1 MPTFFLSTFVVVI
14 VYHPCEFII
23 RLAVRQQTNVTH
35 TSTCDGTVVPQHGV
49 FTVSFYFYCVMTQSE
64 AHNVDQAWWPGV
76 CVCVHV
82 CLCVR
87 ERITDCVCVCG
98 EKKKDREKV
107 CVLLAKQTLN
117 SFIPSTP
124 LYINQWALNLLE
136 CMPQFPHCLNKPQ
149 IKWFNLFNN

>member
-1 MPTFFLSTFVVVI
+1 MLEKKKNNNPVPTFFLSTFVVVI

-76 CVCVHV
+76 CVCSCVSV
-82 CLCVR
+82 CERENNRLCMCLWGKEKRPR
-87 ERITDCVCVCG
+87 ESVCTSG
-98 EKKKDREKV
+98 QADF
-107 CVLLAKQTLN
+107 KQ
-117 SFIPSTP
+117 
-124 LYINQWALNLLE
+124 LYSLHTSIY
-136 CMPQFPHCLNKPQ
+136 KPVGS
-149 IKWFNLFNN
+149 